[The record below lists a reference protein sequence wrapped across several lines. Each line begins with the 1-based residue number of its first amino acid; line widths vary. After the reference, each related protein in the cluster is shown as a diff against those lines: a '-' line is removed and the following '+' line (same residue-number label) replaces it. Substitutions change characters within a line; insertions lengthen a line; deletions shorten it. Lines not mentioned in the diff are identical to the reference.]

1 MANAAYYRDEAER
14 CRNYAAANPE
24 AHMKTRWLQLAKE
37 YDQLAEA
44 LNIDRD
50 AANPAATRPQPQPMQ
65 QAQQKAKEEE

>member
-1 MANAAYYRDEAER
+1 MTNAAYYRDEAER
-14 CRNYAAANPE
+14 CRKYAAANPE

-44 LNIDRD
+44 LNIGRD
-50 AANPAATRPQPQPMQ
+50 AAIPAATRPQPQPMQ